1 LKFVADPTI
10 GIPADAVSLLYSRVA
25 GAVVSSSNPG
35 RYTVPCDS
43 NFDIT
48 MTFGGKNFTLD
59 SRDAISKDGDTCYGT
74 FEVTDDYIYKFG
86 SPLLRNV
93 YT

>member
-1 LKFVADPTI
+1 
-10 GIPADAVSLLYSRVA
+10 
-25 GAVVSSSNPG
+25 
-35 RYTVPCDS
+35 
-43 NFDIT
+43 